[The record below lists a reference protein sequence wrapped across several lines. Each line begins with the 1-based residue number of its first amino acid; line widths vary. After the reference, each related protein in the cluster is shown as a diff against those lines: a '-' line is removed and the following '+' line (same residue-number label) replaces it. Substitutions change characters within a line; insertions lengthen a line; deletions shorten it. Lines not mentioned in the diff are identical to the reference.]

1 MNQANPPISDFS
13 WLRMGGGPVHD
24 LSEQQE
30 KEEEGAKRW
39 RVVAE
44 GDTLHLQRVT
54 ESDAG
59 TYVLRSVE

>member
-1 MNQANPPISDFS
+1 M
-13 WLRMGGGPVHD
+13 HD

-30 KEEEGAKRW
+30 KEEEEAKR

-44 GDTLHLQRVT
+44 GDTLHLQKVT

-59 TYVLRSVE
+59 TYVLRSVECH

>member
-1 MNQANPPISDFS
+1 MP
-13 WLRMGGGPVHD
+13 D

-30 KEEEGAKRW
+30 EEEEEGAKR

-59 TYVLRSVE
+59 TYVLRSVKCH

>member
-1 MNQANPPISDFS
+1 
-13 WLRMGGGPVHD
+13 MGGGPVHD

-59 TYVLRSVE
+59 TYVLRSEECH

>member
-1 MNQANPPISDFS
+1 M
-13 WLRMGGGPVHD
+13 HD
-24 LSEQQE
+24 LSEQLE
-30 KEEEGAKRW
+30 EEEEEEEEEEGVKRR

-59 TYVLRSVE
+59 TYVLRSVEFH

>member
-30 KEEEGAKRW
+30 EKEGAKRR

>member
-1 MNQANPPISDFS
+1 MP
-13 WLRMGGGPVHD
+13 D

-30 KEEEGAKRW
+30 QEEELEEEEEKEGAKR

-59 TYVLRSVE
+59 TYVLRSVEFH

>member
-1 MNQANPPISDFS
+1 MP
-13 WLRMGGGPVHD
+13 D
-24 LSEQQE
+24 LSEQL
-30 KEEEGAKRW
+30 EEEGEGKRR

-59 TYVLRSVE
+59 TYVLRSVEFH

>member
-1 MNQANPPISDFS
+1 
-13 WLRMGGGPVHD
+13 MGGGPVPD

-30 KEEEGAKRW
+30 EEEERR

-59 TYVLRSVE
+59 TYVLRSVEFH

>member
-1 MNQANPPISDFS
+1 
-13 WLRMGGGPVHD
+13 MGGGPVHD
-24 LSEQQE
+24 LSKQQE
-30 KEEEGAKRW
+30 KKEEGAKR

-59 TYVLRSVE
+59 TYVLRSDE

>member
-1 MNQANPPISDFS
+1 
-13 WLRMGGGPVHD
+13 MGGGPVPG

-30 KEEEGAKRW
+30 GEEEEGERR

-44 GDTLHLQRVT
+44 GGTLHLQRVT

-59 TYVLRSVE
+59 TYVLRSVEFH

>member
-1 MNQANPPISDFS
+1 
-13 WLRMGGGPVHD
+13 MGGGPVHD
-24 LSEQQE
+24 LGEQQE
-30 KEEEGAKRW
+30 KEEGAKR

>member
-1 MNQANPPISDFS
+1 M
-13 WLRMGGGPVHD
+13 HD

-30 KEEEGAKRW
+30 KEEAKR

-59 TYVLRSVE
+59 TYVLRSEECH

>member
-1 MNQANPPISDFS
+1 MP
-13 WLRMGGGPVHD
+13 G
-24 LSEQQE
+24 LSEQL
-30 KEEEGAKRW
+30 EEEEEEEEVKR

-59 TYVLRSVE
+59 TYVLRSVEFH

>member
-1 MNQANPPISDFS
+1 M
-13 WLRMGGGPVHD
+13 HD

-30 KEEEGAKRW
+30 KKEEGTKR

-59 TYVLRSVE
+59 TYVLRSVECH

>member
-1 MNQANPPISDFS
+1 
-13 WLRMGGGPVHD
+13 MGGGPVPD
-24 LSEQQE
+24 LSEQLE
-30 KEEEGAKRW
+30 EEEEGEGKRR

-59 TYVLRSVE
+59 TYVLRSVKCH

>member
-1 MNQANPPISDFS
+1 
-13 WLRMGGGPVHD
+13 MGGGPVHD

-30 KEEEGAKRW
+30 EKEGAKRR

>member
-1 MNQANPPISDFS
+1 MP
-13 WLRMGGGPVHD
+13 G
-24 LSEQQE
+24 LSEQLE
-30 KEEEGAKRW
+30 DELEEEDMRR

-59 TYVLRSVE
+59 TYVLRSVEFH